1 MDASVRADQ
10 TYEFERSQGMVRAE
24 FKGFA
29 NVFGGGDAFL
39 EKAALPIMA
48 LMQRVRRRAL

>member
-1 MDASVRADQ
+1 MIPLLVVDPM
-10 TYEFERSQGMVRAE
+10 GMVQAE
-24 FKGFA
+24 FKGFV

-48 LMQRVRRRAL
+48 LMQRVRRRTL